1 MNTQHNKELFL
12 FEQQPDSQQLVVI
25 FSGVNAKSFM
35 GYKLLK
41 TLQCNKLF
49 IRDPNKSWY
58 HGKISGLSQ
67 NIKELTGHLK
77 KICGFFETKNITFI
91 GSSMGGYAALLLGI
105 ELKVGKIIA
114 FGPQIYINKMLP
126 NSPKEDSYISN
137 KDLSKLINTS
147 QSKIEIFIGLNELA
161 DLYHIVDIKNPN
173 VIIIK
178 LYGQAHNVMSFLHKL
193 GFLYQYISAKVLNY
207 RFSLRAFDYAIVSLD
222 KNHLK
227 NAVEFFYIQKKY
239 TQAQQL
245 FQKLYNKNPTLH
257 IFLKYQAICFFH
269 LKNFQTTVSLL
280 EKAQCLVFQDEELH
294 FFLGLSYLQLK
305 KYQYAKQAFE
315 NALNFST
322 EKKLKYYIKLAIS
335 HRELKEYEQALFILK
350 KSIHIN
356 SKNYGT
362 YYQLA
367 QIYKKQNKLSLAK
380 KNLSK
385 ALRLHPKNDKIIH
398 ELKLLQA
405 KEV

>member
-1 MNTQHNKELFL
+1 
-12 FEQQPDSQQLVVI
+12 
-25 FSGVNAKSFM
+25 
-35 GYKLLK
+35 
-41 TLQCNKLF
+41 
-49 IRDPNKSWY
+49 
-58 HGKISGLSQ
+58 
-67 NIKELTGHLK
+67 
-77 KICGFFETKNITFI
+77 
-91 GSSMGGYAALLLGI
+91 
-105 ELKVGKIIA
+105 
-114 FGPQIYINKMLP
+114 
-126 NSPKEDSYISN
+126 
-137 KDLSKLINTS
+137 
-147 QSKIEIFIGLNELA
+147 
-161 DLYHIVDIKNPN
+161 
-173 VIIIK
+173 
-178 LYGQAHNVMSFLHKL
+178 
-193 GFLYQYISAKVLNY
+193 
-207 RFSLRAFDYAIVSLD
+207 
-222 KNHLK
+222 
-227 NAVEFFYIQKKY
+227 
-239 TQAQQL
+239 
-245 FQKLYNKNPTLH
+245 
-257 IFLKYQAICFFH
+257 
-269 LKNFQTTVSLL
+269 
-280 EKAQCLVFQDEELH
+280 
-294 FFLGLSYLQLK
+294 LGLSYLQLK